1 MHNFVL
7 ACPSCNR
14 SKSDSLAA
22 KIHLDKWMELTSKNS
37 EAIARI
43 GERAGVSPNLET
55 SIAIA
60 KWGYE
65 QSSQNNADFW
75 VAQGRY
81 EKLSNTNL

>member
-22 KIHLDKWMELTSKNS
+22 KIHLDKWNQSATKNS
-37 EAIARI
+37 EEIMKI
-43 GERAGVSPNLET
+43 GGRSGVSSNLET

-60 KWGYE
+60 KWGYGIAKQE
-65 QSSQNNADFW
+65 QNSLWLSPN
-75 VAQGRY
+75 RY
-81 EKLSNTNL
+81 EKEKEGN

>member
-7 ACPSCNR
+7 ACPNCNR

-22 KIHLDKWMELTSKNS
+22 RIHLDKWSQSATKNS
-37 EAIARI
+37 EAIVKI
-43 GERAGVSPNLET
+43 GGRAGVSSNLET
-55 SIAIA
+55 SVAIA